1 MFEAAGSGRSGSPP
15 SGQALSV
22 CGFSEAVLLGQPEA
36 DGMLLVPP
44 AHPLIAY
51 TGRVDCSTK
60 EAVGFAHAGAAVRLR
75 FTGKALD
82 FSYRDHGNETPT
94 GTNYFMVSVDQ
105 RAPFPVK
112 LSPKQERY
120 AVVRNLPEGDH
131 VVEMFKRTES
141 GQLGQ
146 PGVGRGE
153 FLGFRVDQGSE
164 LLPLPPRAHRIE
176 FIGDSITCGYGT
188 ELTTTE
194 PQKHHYSSRNSSAY
208 ASWAAV
214 TARRL
219 DADLMLVAYSGRGVS
234 RNYQSVPGDLL
245 PALYPKTLPDDPK
258 SPLWN
263 FAAFTPEVVVINLG
277 TNDFSPG
284 GVDRERFRKA
294 YAAFLETLRGHYP
307 DATLIL
313 AVGPMMSDYYPPN
326 ESAWTNIQADVGAL
340 VEARRTAG
348 DHDVHVLVLPTQTGP
363 FGEDWHPTV
372 MQQASM
378 ASRAVELIGALRNF

>member
-120 AVVRNLPEGDH
+120 AVVRNLSEGDH
-131 VVEMFKRTES
+131 GASFSVSESTRGRSFCRCRRARIVSSSSVIRSRAATEPSSRRPSRRSTTIRVETRVPTPR
-141 GQLGQ
+141 GQ
-146 PGVGRGE
+146 P
-153 FLGFRVDQGSE
+153 
-164 LLPLPPRAHRIE
+164 
-176 FIGDSITCGYGT
+176 
-188 ELTTTE
+188 
-194 PQKHHYSSRNSSAY
+194 
-208 ASWAAV
+208 
-214 TARRL
+214 
-219 DADLMLVAYSGRGVS
+219 
-234 RNYQSVPGDLL
+234 
-245 PALYPKTLPDDPK
+245 
-258 SPLWN
+258 
-263 FAAFTPEVVVINLG
+263 
-277 TNDFSPG
+277 
-284 GVDRERFRKA
+284 
-294 YAAFLETLRGHYP
+294 
-307 DATLIL
+307 
-313 AVGPMMSDYYPPN
+313 
-326 ESAWTNIQADVGAL
+326 
-340 VEARRTAG
+340 
-348 DHDVHVLVLPTQTGP
+348 
-363 FGEDWHPTV
+363 
-372 MQQASM
+372 
-378 ASRAVELIGALRNF
+378 